1 MCFEKIKVNGGS
13 FHYLTTNLLIFILF
27 LDFPPVK
34 MGETGGEGGYGEVR
48 FDGYRVSVWVNKKSG
63 DDCW

>member
-1 MCFEKIKVNGGS
+1 MVEI

-34 MGETGGEGGYGEVR
+34 MGETGGEGGYGELGLMGIEFQFGLIKNR
-48 FDGYRVSVWVNKKSG
+48 GR
-63 DDCW
+63 